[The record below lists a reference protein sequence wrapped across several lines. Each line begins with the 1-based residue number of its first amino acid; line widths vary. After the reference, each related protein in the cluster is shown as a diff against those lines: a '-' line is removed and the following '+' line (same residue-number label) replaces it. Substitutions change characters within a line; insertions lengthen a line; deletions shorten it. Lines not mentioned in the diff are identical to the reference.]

1 MPLKCSNYGGH
12 YFKLDLTLC
21 NSSLLEITNK
31 LEELGME
38 TFTSTYQ
45 YDQID
50 QVISMDDLFKF
61 ESLDQ
66 NEAEY
71 GCVNVTYNVTVSEE
85 WPELFTV
92 DNINKTVNVSMKLFK
107 DLGNSEIAEIPF
119 II

>member
-1 MPLKCSNYGGH
+1 
-12 YFKLDLTLC
+12 
-21 NSSLLEITNK
+21 
-31 LEELGME
+31 ME

-66 NEAEY
+66 KEAEY
-71 GCVNVTYNVTVSEE
+71 GCFNVTYNVTVIEE

-92 DNINKTVNVSMKLFK
+92 DNINKTVTVNMELFK
-107 DLGNSEIAEIPF
+107 DLRDSEIAEIPF